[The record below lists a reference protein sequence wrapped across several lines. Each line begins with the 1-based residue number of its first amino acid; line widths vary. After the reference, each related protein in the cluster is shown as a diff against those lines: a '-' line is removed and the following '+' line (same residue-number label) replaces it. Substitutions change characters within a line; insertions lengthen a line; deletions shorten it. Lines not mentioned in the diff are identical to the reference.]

1 MARKRDSFPMETHPL
16 MFSYSK
22 GRGVYMRTVE
32 DLEEEIGM
40 VIEYLA
46 FLYVRLENAKAIEA
60 GRQASADILTEK
72 LIERIKHD

>member
-1 MARKRDSFPMETHPL
+1 
-16 MFSYSK
+16 
-22 GRGVYMRTVE
+22 MRTVE

>member
-1 MARKRDSFPMETHPL
+1 
-16 MFSYSK
+16 
-22 GRGVYMRTVE
+22 MRTVE

-46 FLYVRLENAKAIEA
+46 FLYVRLENAKTIEA
-60 GRQASADILTEK
+60 GRQASAELLTEK